1 MVDKHNENDNQ
12 TALYNDW
19 VKHSI
24 EEYGVLDLP
33 AEEALTSILPEAEK
47 KKTTRV
53 DKALQ
58 KLKEDRQREEEI
70 ATQQRRERASQKSA
84 MKNKISMISSVHVT
98 EQDDESKS
106 EAQSEH

>member
-1 MVDKHNENDNQ
+1 LLSKKQVNPHVEENGQMVDKHNENDNQ

-33 AEEALTSILPEAEK
+33 SEEALTAILPEAEK

-53 DKALQ
+53 DIALR

-70 ATQQRRERASQKSA
+70 AVQQRRERANQKSQ
-84 MKNKISMISSVHVT
+84 MK
-98 EQDDESKS
+98 
-106 EAQSEH
+106 